1 MCLCVVPEGTAYSFG
16 PRGGLITYMIPRNKR
31 PSTNRDTFALGLVT
45 SQRDAVLFRVDSGNS
60 KDYIEAELVRHKF
73 KQSVIKN

>member
-1 MCLCVVPEGTAYSFG
+1 
-16 PRGGLITYMIPRNKR
+16 MIPRNKR